1 MSRGWTA
8 PYRRRPRWKVTVP
21 AHATLRYSDDQT
33 QIDFETELWVDP
45 RRTVVYVREL
55 PADLHISRNEL
66 LSRIARKYARR
77 GLRVVFI
84 DLLALE
90 EIKLDDTDVP

>member
-1 MSRGWTA
+1 
-8 PYRRRPRWKVTVP
+8 VTLP
-21 AHATLRYSDDQT
+21 AHATLRYADDST

-45 RRTVVYVREL
+45 SRTVVYVREL

-77 GLRVVFI
+77 GLGVVFI
-84 DLLALE
+84 DLLSLE
-90 EIKLDDTDVP
+90 EIAVDHKRWS